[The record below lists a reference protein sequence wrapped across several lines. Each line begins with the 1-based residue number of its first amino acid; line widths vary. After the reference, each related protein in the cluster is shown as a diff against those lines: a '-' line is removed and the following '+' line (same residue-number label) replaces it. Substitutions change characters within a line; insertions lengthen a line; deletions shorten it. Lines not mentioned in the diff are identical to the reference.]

1 MNIGIT
7 IHLQEENESLWIN
20 GIKLNAA
27 YLLKALKEIGYNA
40 YLVNSSDIQSPYETK
55 VNWNTT
61 EIPIFDY
68 SEVYKDTDIMIWL
81 GATYGDQ
88 DILDFKSSGPNKKV
102 IKYVC
107 GNNYM
112 LDMENSIFGEGTGG
126 TGYNQLIDEVWYVPQ
141 QEELNREYYRVLHN
155 LPASKVRPVPFIW
168 DPMFLDQFS
177 MVYNNSEVIEKQLP
191 VPIYRPGKP
200 NSEKRITS
208 FEPNINVGKWH
219 MINLLIA
226 EDYLNS
232 GGDFE
237 KLTILCGNQ
246 LLTKPYYQ
254 SILRNT
260 KLWTSDPVKLS
271 YQPRLQVTHALAA
284 FTDII
289 IAHQWAIPL
298 NYSYLDALYLQFPL
312 VHNAPMIKDAGYY
325 YSGNN
330 IAMGANQLKLAI
342 EQHDSNIEEYTER
355 SEKVLTR
362 YTIFNE
368 GLLETYKQLIETTM
382 GIKDHNLSSIYDWST
397 NLYK

>member
-1 MNIGIT
+1 
-7 IHLQEENESLWIN
+7 
-20 GIKLNAA
+20 
-27 YLLKALKEIGYNA
+27 
-40 YLVNSSDIQSPYETK
+40 
-55 VNWNTT
+55 
-61 EIPIFDY
+61 
-68 SEVYKDTDIMIWL
+68 
-81 GATYGDQ
+81 
-88 DILDFKSSGPNKKV
+88 
-102 IKYVC
+102 
-107 GNNYM
+107 
-112 LDMENSIFGEGTGG
+112 
-126 TGYNQLIDEVWYVPQ
+126 
-141 QEELNREYYRVLHN
+141 
-155 LPASKVRPVPFIW
+155 
-168 DPMFLDQFS
+168 